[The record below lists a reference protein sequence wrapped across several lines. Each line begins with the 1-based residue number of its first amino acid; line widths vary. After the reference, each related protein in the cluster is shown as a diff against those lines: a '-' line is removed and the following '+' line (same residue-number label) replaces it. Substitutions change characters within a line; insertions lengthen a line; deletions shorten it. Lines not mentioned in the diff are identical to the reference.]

1 MRTTC
6 CVVGGGP
13 AGIVLGYVLAR
24 GGIDVAV
31 LERHADF
38 FRDFRGDTIH
48 SSTLD
53 TLAELG
59 LLDEFLHDV
68 PHAEQDHFQIRIGS
82 QLVTGPDFS
91 RLPTRC
97 KFVALTPQWDFLNFL
112 VEKAKRFPGFHL
124 LMRADVKDLIYES
137 GCVSGV
143 LATTP
148 QGVLTIRSDLVV
160 GCDGRHSTVRQ
171 KAGLESINLSAPI
184 DVLWMRISRLPDD
197 PDQVLGVLADDKGM
211 VMLNR
216 TTYWQCAFLIPKG
229 GLDAVR
235 HRGIAAFRNDVLSLA
250 PFLHDRV
257 NELQT
262 WEDVKLLSVKVDRL
276 KRWFRPGLLCIGDAA
291 HAMSPVGGV
300 GVNLAIQDAV
310 AAANMLYR
318 PLRDRH
324 VQLSDLESVQRRR
337 ESPTKDTQAFQVF
350 IGKNL
355 VSVLR
360 KGHGLRRM
368 RPAIFLLRY
377 FPFVRRLAAR
387 AIGLGFRPEHVA
399 TPEATS

>member
-1 MRTTC
+1 M
-6 CVVGGGP
+6 
-13 AGIVLGYVLAR
+13 LGYVLAR

-59 LLDEFLHDV
+59 LLDEFLREV
-68 PHAEQDHFQIRIGS
+68 PHTELDHFQIRIGS
-82 QLVTGPDFS
+82 QLVPGPDFS

-97 KFVALTPQWDFLNFL
+97 KFIALTPQWDFLNFL
-112 VEKAKRFPGFHL
+112 ADKAKRFSGFHL
-124 LMRADVKDLIYES
+124 LMQTDFKDLIYDA
-137 GCVSGV
+137 GRVSGV
-143 LATTP
+143 IATTP
-148 QGVLTIRSDLVV
+148 EGALTIQSDLVV

-184 DVLWMRISRLPDD
+184 DVLWMRISRVPDD
-197 PDQVLGVLADDKGM
+197 PDQVLGVLGDDKGM

-216 TTYWQCAFLIPKG
+216 TAYWQCAFLIAKG

-235 HRGIAAFRNDVLSLA
+235 HRGIAAFRNDVSALA
-250 PFLHDRV
+250 PFLRERV
-257 NELQT
+257 NELQA
-262 WEDVKLLSVKVDRL
+262 WDNIKLLSVKVDRL

-300 GVNLAIQDAV
+300 GVNLAIQDAI
-310 AAANMLYR
+310 ATANTLYR
-318 PLRDRH
+318 PLHDRC
-324 VQLSDLESVQRRR
+324 VKLTDLESVQRRR

-355 VSVLR
+355 VSILR
-360 KGHGLRRM
+360 NGQGLRRM
-368 RPAIFLLRY
+368 RPVIFVLRNL
-377 FPFVRRLAAR
+377 PFARRLAAR
-387 AIGLGFRPEHVA
+387 AVGLGFRPEHVA